1 MCYFSV
7 GSVYLLAR
15 PFYISQ
21 ILTKIQITNFLNVET
36 EIWLINPMYL
46 LFSMILVHF
55 QRGVCCMSVRS
66 HKTAGT
72 DVLALLK
79 VACQVIEGHHK
90 GL

>member
-21 ILTKIQITNFLNVET
+21 ILTKIQITDFLNVET

-55 QRGVCCMSVRS
+55 QRGVCCMNV
-66 HKTAGT
+66 
-72 DVLALLK
+72 VLALLK
-79 VACQVIEGHHK
+79 VARQVIEGHHK